1 MTTLILNVDRDD
13 DFGRKADIRSPIIG
27 IQNHTEAAQRFG
39 EADPED
45 SDLNA
50 IYYSI
55 SLYKKLILDH
65 TDIEIAT
72 ICGHINVGVKSDE
85 ILAKQLEEV
94 VLKTRATEVII
105 VTDGAEDDYIL
116 PIIQSRVKITSIQRV
131 TVKQSRQLEDTYYRI
146 LKMLEDEKVQKQF
159 VLPIALVLIVG
170 ACFVLLDMIS
180 SGFGAIILTL
190 GIYLLIRVFRWE
202 RAISSLAN
210 GLKSGFLT
218 GRLSVYTTS
227 ISIVIIIASI
237 FVAYTTS
244 NIPYEFELLASL
256 SFLASI
262 IWGIVIA
269 GLLFI
274 FGYVVDI
281 YVKDKEA
288 AWHYWIYPFSLL
300 SFGFIASAI
309 FTSLHRALLNWPET
323 FYIEPFYTPFF
334 IGNTVTGIM
343 ITIVGAVTYHYIK
356 DMYRYEKNEIKTEKQ
371 LS

>member
-13 DFGRKADIRSPIIG
+13 DFGRKAYIISPIIG
-27 IQNHTEAAQRFG
+27 IQNHIEAAQRFG
-39 EADPED
+39 ESDPED

-55 SLYKKLILDH
+55 SLYKKLLLDRK
-65 TDIEIAT
+65 DIEIAT

-94 VLKTRATEVII
+94 LTRTQATEVII

-131 TVKQSRQLEDTYYRI
+131 TVKQSRQIEDTYYRI
-146 LKMLEDEKVQKQF
+146 LKMFEDEKVQKQF

-170 ACFVLLDMIS
+170 ACFVLLNMIS
-180 SGFGAIILTL
+180 KGFGAIILTL
-190 GIYLLIRVFRWE
+190 GIYLLIRVFQWE
-202 RAISSLAN
+202 RAISSLGE
-210 GLKSGFLT
+210 GLRSGFLT
-218 GRLSVYTTS
+218 GRLSIYTS
-227 ISIVIIIASI
+227 AISLVIIIISI
-237 FVAYTTS
+237 FLAYTNS
-244 NIPYEFELLASL
+244 KIPHEFELLGLL
-256 SFLASI
+256 SFIGSI

-281 YVKDKEA
+281 YVKEKKA
-288 AWHYWIYPFSLL
+288 AWRYWIYPFSLL
-300 SFGFIASAI
+300 SFGFISSAI
-309 FTSLHRALLNWPET
+309 FTSLYKALLNWPET

-343 ITIVGAVTYHYIK
+343 IMTVGIITNYYIRDIYK
-356 DMYRYEKNEIKTEKQ
+356 PEKKEIKVDR
-371 LS
+371 

>member
-13 DFGRKADIRSPIIG
+13 DFGRKANITSPFVG
-27 IQNHTEAAQRFG
+27 IQNHIDAAQHFG
-39 EADPED
+39 EADAED

-55 SLYKKLILDH
+55 SLYKKLVLDH
-65 TDIEIAT
+65 KDIEIAT

-94 VLKTRATEVII
+94 VRQTNATDVII
-105 VTDGAEDDYIL
+105 ITDGAEDDYIL
-116 PIIQSRVKITSIQRV
+116 PIIQSRIKITSIQRV
-131 TVKQSRQLEDTYYRI
+131 TVKQSRQIEDTYYRI

-202 RAISSLAN
+202 RAISSIAD
-210 GLKSGFLT
+210 GLKSGLLT
-218 GRLSVYTTS
+218 GRLSIYTTA

-237 FVAYTTS
+237 FLAYTNS
-244 NIPYEFELLASL
+244 NIPYDFELLPVL
-256 SFLASI
+256 SFIASI

-269 GLLFI
+269 GLLFV

-281 YVKDKEA
+281 YVKEKET

-300 SFGFIASAI
+300 SFGFIGSAI

-343 ITIVGAVTYHYIK
+343 IMIVGIVTYHYIK
-356 DMYRYEKNEIKTEKQ
+356 DMYKPEKNEVIVDKQ
-371 LS
+371 IL